1 MLAAFTSIMHFRTML
16 EGSHFQ
22 LWTDHKP
29 LLAALY
35 HVSQPRTWRQQRQLS
50 FIAECT
56 GDVRHMAG
64 IANMVADALSR
75 PPTEPVCHVA
85 THLQPEIPAQ
95 PETPFQ
101 LPAVDYTTMATAQL
115 SCPGWPS
122 CVQPAAC
129 SLSNVTRDVKGHLLE
144 GDISTGVFRLLVP
157 VPSKKLCLT
166 IFTQFLIQVHRQPN
180 F

>member
-1 MLAAFTSIMHFRTML
+1 MHFRTML

-22 LWTDHKP
+22 LWTDSDHKP

-101 LPAVDYTTMATAQL
+101 LPAVDYTTMATAHCTAVL
-115 SCPGWPS
+115 PR
-122 CVQPAAC
+122 VAILRAAC
-129 SLSNVTRDVKGHLLE
+129 SLQPLHRYKGCEGPSSGRRHLHWSL
-144 GDISTGVFRLLVP
+144 
-157 VPSKKLCLT
+157 
-166 IFTQFLIQVHRQPN
+166 
-180 F
+180 